1 MMRKAVLG
9 LTREQVAGG
18 LVSFIQGLEA
28 EVSRQSAQEVCK
40 ILTVDSRTCACWA
53 LPKSPGNLYIEVSL
67 MHALLFR

>member
-28 EVSRQSAQEVCK
+28 EVSRQSV
-40 ILTVDSRTCACWA
+40 
-53 LPKSPGNLYIEVSL
+53 PGDLRDLEC
-67 MHALLFR
+67 R